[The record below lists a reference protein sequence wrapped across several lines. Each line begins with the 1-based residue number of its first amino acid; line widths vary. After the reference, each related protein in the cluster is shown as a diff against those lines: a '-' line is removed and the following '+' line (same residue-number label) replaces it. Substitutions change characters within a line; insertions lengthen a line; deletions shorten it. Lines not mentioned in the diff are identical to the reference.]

1 MSLEE
6 QIYAQALVMAGPLT
20 AEQDNLLR
28 VLCRA
33 AKATLAG
40 RLRENLKP
48 EDFASDF
55 VTAAS
60 LFALAA
66 LNSVKDAGSLEQISA
81 GDLTIRKHGSSDAA
95 SNCLRNQAELMIAPY
110 LKDRFCFRGV

>member
-6 QIYAQALVMAGPLT
+6 QIYAQALVMAGTLS

-40 RLRENLKP
+40 RLRENLTP
-48 EDFASDF
+48 EDFSSDF

-60 LFALAA
+60 LYALAA
-66 LNSVKDAGSLEQISA
+66 LSESDTGPEQFTA
-81 GDLTIRKHGSSDAA
+81 GDLTVRKGDRNTAA
-95 SNCLRNQAELMIAPY
+95 RCLRGQAELLLVPY
-110 LKDRFCFRGV
+110 VRDAFAFLGV